1 MVLPYIMM
9 QLKHCRPR
17 VEAIFKMSLVLWFG
31 SFLFA
36 EVHLL
41 IAQYKI
47 FSKNSILTLCLLV
60 LSFDDLCKQFGS
72 RSGPMIRQTNR
83 HFCQAG
89 SGSKLFDTLMV
100 FLKYFFLKKVFFL
113 KKNQQ
118 TTNKHAKIPSRQR
131 VKQ

>member
-1 MVLPYIMM
+1 M

-41 IAQYKI
+41 IPQYKN
-47 FSKNSILTLCLLV
+47 FFQNSILTLCLLV
-60 LSFDDLCKQFGS
+60 LSSDDLCKQFGS
-72 RSGPMIRQTNR
+72 RSGPIIGQTNSR
-83 HFCQAG
+83 AE

-100 FLKYFFLKKVFFL
+100 FLKDFF
-113 KKNQQ
+113 
-118 TTNKHAKIPSRQR
+118 
-131 VKQ
+131 

>member
-41 IAQYKI
+41 IAKYKI

-83 HFCQAG
+83 HFRQAG

-100 FLKYFFLKKVFFL
+100 FLKDFF
-113 KKNQQ
+113 
-118 TTNKHAKIPSRQR
+118 
-131 VKQ
+131 

>member
-1 MVLPYIMM
+1 M

-41 IAQYKI
+41 IAQYKN
-47 FSKNSILTLCLLV
+47 FSQNSILTLCLLV
-60 LSFDDLCKQFGS
+60 LSSDDLCKQFGS
-72 RSGPMIRQTNR
+72 RSGLMIRQTNR
-83 HFCQAG
+83 RAG

-100 FLKYFFLKKVFFL
+100 FLKDFFLTKVFF
-113 KKNQQ
+113 KTNQQ
-118 TTNKHAKIPSRQR
+118 TTNKHAKYPAGKELSSNLY
-131 VKQ
+131 

>member
-1 MVLPYIMM
+1 M

-41 IAQYKI
+41 IAQYKN
-47 FSKNSILTLCLLV
+47 FSQNSILTLCLLV
-60 LSFDDLCKQFGS
+60 LSSDDLCKQFGS
-72 RSGPMIRQTNR
+72 RSGLMIRQTNR
-83 HFCQAG
+83 RAG

-100 FLKYFFLKKVFFL
+100 FLKDFF
-113 KKNQQ
+113 
-118 TTNKHAKIPSRQR
+118 
-131 VKQ
+131 

>member
-47 FSKNSILTLCLLV
+47 FVQEQYINS
-60 LSFDDLCKQFGS
+60 LSAS
-72 RSGPMIRQTNR
+72 V
-83 HFCQAG
+83 
-89 SGSKLFDTLMV
+89 V
-100 FLKYFFLKKVFFL
+100 F
-113 KKNQQ
+113 
-118 TTNKHAKIPSRQR
+118 
-131 VKQ
+131 